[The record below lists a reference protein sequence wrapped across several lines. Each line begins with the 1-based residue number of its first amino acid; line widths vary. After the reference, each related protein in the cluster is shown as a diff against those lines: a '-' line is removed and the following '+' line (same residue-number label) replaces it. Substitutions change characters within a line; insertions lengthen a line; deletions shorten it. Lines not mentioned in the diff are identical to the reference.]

1 MSISHEVIG
10 HRQQESI
17 PPSFIKYSSRPGGI
31 SSGMGTVPVISLT
44 IQVPHVPEVQFLG
57 ISTPASSAKSKI
69 VRFSIIVDLPIS
81 DFPLKNVIESASLV
95 MRFLRSRLWT
105 TCQSAY

>member
-81 DFPLKNVIESASLV
+81 DFPLKNLIESASLV